1 MHASTNNYLTTS
13 KFNKI
18 VNEDNM
24 KNALDALDAQL
35 LPNYTQI
42 ALKFGLQRTMLM
54 RRHKGICD
62 SRAQATSQYHKL
74 LTDTQEEVLITQ
86 INKLTARG
94 LPPTSHIVKNL
105 AEEIVGREVN
115 KNWTAH
121 FVKRHSSRLKS
132 LYLRNI
138 DNLRMKSE
146 YGPHIQHFFDLVI
159 FNFSVIIFS

>member
-1 MHASTNNYLTTS
+1 M
-13 KFNKI
+13 

-42 ALKFGLQRTMLM
+42 ALKFGLQHTTLM

-146 YGPHIQHFFDLVI
+146 YGPHIQHFFDLVT
-159 FNFSVIIFS
+159 FNFCIIVFS

>member
-1 MHASTNNYLTTS
+1 M
-13 KFNKI
+13 

-42 ALKFGLQRTMLM
+42 ALKFGLQRTTLM

-146 YGPHIQHFFDLVI
+146 YGPHIQHFFDLVT
-159 FNFSVIIFS
+159 FNFCIIVFS